1 MFIDDSAATEGEYKF
16 PTRRRHLQPQILR
29 ISVDMIHAASLRPA
43 SSPNMR
49 NSPGTPTPS
58 SPARRR
64 SHRKNQE
71 NYSAFP
77 TPPEDA
83 FGTPTLTHSLRTKG
97 RMSPAPNKLLEMVR
111 ASSTPPDI
119 GFPKNRPNLPSH
131 ESSAGLSS
139 ATNLEQ
145 IWKRREL
152 SKKKS
157 QYYDEAFAY
166 REPNHSAKDRVL
178 RDSVVTAA
186 VKLNCHVWDILPL
199 SKHSSLIDCQLE
211 KEQEFLLDLSF
222 QLSEIYQRPES
233 SIMVMVL
240 PEIPMLLGG
249 CSEAAYHLTITA
261 LPSEVAPNKNKRST
275 RLLQK
280 FMQDTLNIDRS
291 RGIMRFEA
299 VLEENLATNGMT
311 TLQEIEEM
319 ESSPEDHQGVLRTIS
334 RQTTKIGKKSIMPI
348 FTERGKTPALGDR
361 TPPRVQFNSD
371 ETAGSKDSQVS
382 GPERKRIKR
391 RKSIMA
397 FFKK

>member
-1 MFIDDSAATEGEYKF
+1 
-16 PTRRRHLQPQILR
+16 
-29 ISVDMIHAASLRPA
+29 
-43 SSPNMR
+43 
-49 NSPGTPTPS
+49 
-58 SPARRR
+58 
-64 SHRKNQE
+64 
-71 NYSAFP
+71 
-77 TPPEDA
+77 
-83 FGTPTLTHSLRTKG
+83 
-97 RMSPAPNKLLEMVR
+97 MSPAPNKLLEMVR

-119 GFPKNRPNLPSH
+119 GVPQQRKI
-131 ESSAGLSS
+131 SSRDSSTGLSS
-139 ATNLEQ
+139 ATHLEQ
-145 IWKRREL
+145 IWKRKEL

-157 QYYDEAFAY
+157 QYYEEAFAF
-166 REPNHSAKDRVL
+166 REPNNSAKERVS

-199 SKHSSLIDCQLE
+199 SKHSSLIECQLE

-261 LPSEVAPNKNKRST
+261 LPAEVAPTKNKRST
-275 RLLQK
+275 HLLQK
-280 FMQDTLNIDRS
+280 FMRDTLNIDRS
-291 RGIMRFEA
+291 RGVLRFEA
-299 VLEENLATNGMT
+299 VAEENLATNGMT

-319 ESSPEDHQGVLRTIS
+319 ESSPEDHEGVRRTIS
-334 RQTTKIGKKSIMPI
+334 RQTTRIGRSIMPI
-348 FTERGKTPALGDR
+348 FTERGKTPAPPSET
-361 TPPRVQFNSD
+361 TPSRVQFSSD
-371 ETAGSKDSQVS
+371 ETNGSKGSEVS

>member
-1 MFIDDSAATEGEYKF
+1 M
-16 PTRRRHLQPQILR
+16 
-29 ISVDMIHAASLRPA
+29 LRPA
-43 SSPNMR
+43 SSPTMR

-58 SPARRR
+58 SPSRHR
-64 SHRKNQE
+64 SQRKNQE
-71 NYSAFP
+71 DYTPFP
-77 TPPEDA
+77 TPPEDG
-83 FGTPTLTHSLRTKG
+83 FGTPLLTPSHRVKG

-119 GFPKNRPNLPSH
+119 GFPQRRKTTPRD
-131 ESSAGLSS
+131 SSNGLISV
-139 ATNLEQ
+139 TNLEQ
-145 IWKRREL
+145 SWKKQEL

-166 REPNHSAKDRVL
+166 REPNNSAKDRVS

-211 KEQEFLLDLSF
+211 KQQEFLLDLSF

-249 CSEAAYHLTITA
+249 CNESCYHLTITA
-261 LPSEVAPNKNKRST
+261 LPSEVAPTKNKRCT
-275 RLLQK
+275 HLLQS
-280 FMQDTLNIDRS
+280 FMRDTLNIDCR
-291 RGIMRFEA
+291 RGIVRFEA
-299 VLEENLATNGMT
+299 VPEENLATNGMT
-311 TLQEIEEM
+311 ALQEIEEM
-319 ESSPEDHQGVLRTIS
+319 ERTPEDQDGVLRTIS
-334 RQTTKIGKKSIMPI
+334 RQTTRMGKKSIMPI
-348 FTERGKTPALGDR
+348 FTERGKTPAPSDS
-361 TPPRVQFNSD
+361 TPSRVQFNSE
-371 ETAGSKDSQVS
+371 ETGGSKRSEVS
-382 GPERKRIKR
+382 GPERKRVKR